1 MKSVNF
7 EISGR
12 FFSYCCVLVDF
23 VSIALESLFEAFR
36 CAECRMPK
44 KNHKVCPLFIFPA
57 PADRNCDRFVVQ
69 HLEYSLR
76 GCLSHVF
83 THVDVTPL
91 PCACLNQQRDGDRHL
106 A

>member
-44 KNHKVCPLFIFPA
+44 KTTKCAHCSFFRACRSKLRPFRRAAPGVLPA
-57 PADRNCDRFVVQ
+57 R
-69 HLEYSLR
+69 
-76 GCLSHVF
+76 LSF
-83 THVDVTPL
+83 TCFYT
-91 PCACLNQQRDGDRHL
+91 C
-106 A
+106 